1 MPESGKI
8 SVSAEIPMTSLNSTQ
23 ALIDDLRHG
32 RMVVLADAEDRENE
46 GDLVLAADFVTP
58 EAINFMAT
66 HARGLICLTLTE
78 DRCRQLGLN
87 LMVMDNRSPHG
98 TAFTTSIEASSGV
111 TTGISA
117 ADRARTVR
125 AATARHAKPEDI
137 VQPGHI
143 FPIMAQNGGVLVR
156 AGHTEAGCDLAE
168 MAGLTPAAVICEVM
182 NPDGS
187 MARMPELLAFAK
199 KHDLK
204 IGTIADLIH
213 HRSQNEKLVERVAER
228 VIATAYGPFRLCIYH
243 DKTVDEVHYALVKGE
258 PEPDRPVLVRVHEP
272 FISLDLFDFDV
283 ARHAYS
289 VQDAMRLIAHHKEGV
304 IVLLRRHE
312 SADEILGRVMGS
324 RDAGKAPPKWDPR
337 LHGIGAQI
345 LRDLG
350 VGKMRVLARPK
361 RIPSMSGFDLEVVEY
376 LAPEDVVALK
386 AV

>member
-1 MPESGKI
+1 
-8 SVSAEIPMTSLNSTQ
+8 MTLDTTQ
-23 ALIDDLRHG
+23 DLVDELRHG

-58 EAINFMAT
+58 EAINFMAM

-78 DRCRQLGLN
+78 EKCRSLN
-87 LMVMDNRSPHG
+87 LPLMVNDNRSPMG
-98 TAFTTSIEASSGV
+98 TAFTVSIEAATGV
-111 TTGISA
+111 STGISA

-125 AATARHAKPEDI
+125 AATAKHAKASDI

-143 FPIMAQNGGVLVR
+143 FPVMAQNGGVLVR

-168 MAGLTPAAVICEVM
+168 AAGLTPAAVICEIM

-199 KHDLK
+199 AHGLK
-204 IGTIADLIH
+204 IGTIADVIR
-213 HRSQNEKLVERVAER
+213 HRSVNERLIERVSDRA
-228 VIATAYGPFRLCIYH
+228 VNTPYGQFRLCVYH
-243 DKTVDEVHYALVKGE
+243 DHTGDEVHFALVKGE
-258 PEPDRPVLVRVHEP
+258 PSPERPVLVRVHEP
-272 FISLDLFDFDV
+272 FVSLDMFDFDSS
-283 ARHAYS
+283 RHAYS
-289 VQDAMRLIAHHKEGV
+289 VQDAMRIVAHHKEGV

-312 SADEILGRVMGS
+312 GAAELLERLS
-324 RDAGKAPPKWDPR
+324 RKQDDRNARKWDPR

-345 LRDLG
+345 LKDLG

-361 RIPSMSGFDLEVVEY
+361 RIPSMSGFGLEVVEY
-376 LAPEDVVALK
+376 VSPDDAMVK

>member
-1 MPESGKI
+1 MSPTKD
-8 SVSAEIPMTSLNSTQ
+8 
-23 ALIDDLRHG
+23 LIDALRLG
-32 RMVVLADAEDRENE
+32 RMIVLADAEDRENE

-66 HARGLICLTLTE
+66 HARGLVCLTLTE
-78 DRCRQLGLN
+78 ERCRQLNLP
-87 LMVMDNRSPHG
+87 LMVNENRSPLG
-98 TAFTTSIEASSGV
+98 TAFTVSIEAASGV

-125 AATARHAKPEDI
+125 AAVAKHAKPEDI

-143 FPIMAQNGGVLVR
+143 FPVMAQKGGVLAR

-168 MAGLTPAAVICEVM
+168 LAGLTPAAVICEIM

-187 MARMPELLAFAK
+187 MARMPELVAFAR
-199 KHDLK
+199 KHGLLV
-204 IGTIADLIH
+204 GTIADLIR
-213 HRSQNEKLVERVAER
+213 HRSETETLVERVADR
-228 VIATAYGPFRLCIYH
+228 AIATPYGPFRLCVYH

-258 PEPDRPVLVRVHEP
+258 PAPDRPVLVRVHEP
-272 FISLDLFDFDV
+272 FASLDLFDFDT

-289 VQDAMRLIAHHKEGV
+289 VQDAMRIVAHHKEGV

-312 SADEILGRVMGS
+312 PTREILERMQSPEAHRRGAR
-324 RDAGKAPPKWDPR
+324 KWDPR

-345 LRDLG
+345 LRDLH
-350 VGKMRVLARPK
+350 VGRMRVMARPK
-361 RIPSMSGFDLEVVEY
+361 RIPSMSGFGLEVVEY
-376 LAPEDVVALK
+376 VSPDDALSVK

>member
-1 MPESGKI
+1 M
-8 SVSAEIPMTSLNSTQ
+8 ALNTTQ
-23 ALIDDLRHG
+23 ELVDELRHG

-58 EAINFMAT
+58 EAINFMAM

-78 DRCRQLGLN
+78 EKCRSLN
-87 LMVMDNRSPHG
+87 LPLMVNDNRSPMG
-98 TAFTTSIEASSGV
+98 TNFTVSIEAATGV
-111 TTGISA
+111 STGISA

-125 AATARHAKPEDI
+125 AATAKHAKPSDI

-143 FPIMAQNGGVLVR
+143 FPVMAQNGGVLVR

-168 MAGLTPAAVICEVM
+168 LAGLTPAAVICEIM

-199 KHDLK
+199 AHGLR
-204 IGTIADLIH
+204 IGTIADLIR
-213 HRSQNEKLVERVAER
+213 HRSENERLVERVAER
-228 VIATAYGPFRLCIYH
+228 TVSTAYGPFRLCIYH
-243 DKTVDEVHYALVKGE
+243 DLTGDEVHFALVKGE
-258 PEPDRPVLVRVHEP
+258 PSADRPVLVRVHEP
-272 FISLDLFDFDV
+272 FASIDLFDFDSS
-283 ARHAYS
+283 RHAYS
-289 VQDAMRLIAHHKEGV
+289 VQDAMRIVAHHKEGV

-312 SADEILGRVMGS
+312 SAGEMLERLAHKRDERGGR
-324 RDAGKAPPKWDPR
+324 KWDPR

-345 LRDLG
+345 LKDLG

-361 RIPSMSGFDLEVVEY
+361 RIPSMSGFGLEVVEY
-376 LAPEDVVALK
+376 VSPDDAMVK

>member
-1 MPESGKI
+1 VTI
-8 SVSAEIPMTSLNSTQ
+8 SPTQ
-23 ALIDDLRHG
+23 QLIDEIRHG

-58 EAINFMAT
+58 ETINFMAT

-78 DRCRQLGLN
+78 EKCRALN
-87 LMVMDNRSPHG
+87 LPLMVNDNRSPMG
-98 TAFTTSIEASSGV
+98 TAFTVSIEAATGV

-143 FPIMAQNGGVLVR
+143 FPVMAQNGGVLVR
-156 AGHTEAGCDLAE
+156 AGHTEAGCDFAE
-168 MAGLTPAAVICEVM
+168 LAGLTPAAVICEIM

-187 MARMPELLAFAK
+187 MARMPELAVFAQ
-199 KHDLK
+199 KHGLK
-204 IGTIADLIH
+204 IGTIADLIR
-213 HRSQNEKLVERVAER
+213 HRSETETLIERVADR
-228 VIATAYGPFRLCIYH
+228 TVSTPYGTFRLCVYH

-258 PEPDRPVLVRVHEP
+258 PEPTRPVLVRVHEP
-272 FISLDLFDFDV
+272 FVSLDMFDFDT

-289 VQDAMRLIAHHKEGV
+289 VQDAMRMVAHQKEGV

-312 SADEILGRVMGS
+312 PASEILERIEGGGARRKVQ
-324 RDAGKAPPKWDPR
+324 RKWDPR

-361 RIPSMSGFDLEVVEY
+361 RIPSMSGFGLEVVEY
-376 LAPEDVVALK
+376 VSPDDAIVK

>member
-1 MPESGKI
+1 MTI
-8 SVSAEIPMTSLNSTQ
+8 SPTQ
-23 ALIDDLRHG
+23 ELIDELRLG
-32 RMVVLADAEDRENE
+32 RMIVLADAEDRENE
-46 GDLVLAADFVTP
+46 GDLVMAADFVTP

-66 HARGLICLTLTE
+66 HARGLICLTLAE
-78 DRCRQLGLN
+78 ERCRQLGLS
-87 LMVMDNRSPHG
+87 LMVSDNRSPMG
-98 TAFTTSIEASSGV
+98 TAFTASIEAATGV

-125 AATARHAKPEDI
+125 AATAKHAKPTDI

-143 FPIMAQNGGVLVR
+143 FPVMAANGGVLVR

-168 MAGLTPAAVICEVM
+168 MAGLTPAAVICEIM

-187 MARMPELLAFAK
+187 MARMPELLPFAA
-199 KHDLK
+199 KHNFKL
-204 IGTIADLIH
+204 GTIAGVIK
-213 HRSQNEKLVERVAER
+213 HRSETETLVERVADR
-228 VIATAYGPFRLCIYH
+228 QVSTPYGQFRLCVYH

-258 PEPDRPVLVRVHEP
+258 PSPERPILVRVHEP
-272 FISLDLFDFDV
+272 FVSLDMFDFDT

-289 VQDAMRLIAHHKEGV
+289 VQDAMRMVAHHKEGV

-312 SADEILGRVMGS
+312 PAGEILERIQVVNRKS
-324 RDAGKAPPKWDPR
+324 RTQRKWDPR

-345 LRDLG
+345 LKDLG

-361 RIPSMSGFDLEVVEY
+361 RIPSMSGFGLEVVEY
-376 LAPEDVVALK
+376 VSPDDVVNVK

>member
-1 MPESGKI
+1 
-8 SVSAEIPMTSLNSTQ
+8 MTLDSTQ
-23 ALIDDLRHG
+23 ELIDELRHG

-87 LMVMDNRSPHG
+87 LMVSDNRSPHG
-98 TAFTTSIEASSGV
+98 TAFTTSIEAASGV

-125 AATARHAKPEDI
+125 AATARHARPEDI

-143 FPIMAQNGGVLVR
+143 FPIMAQKGGVLVR
-156 AGHTEAGCDLAE
+156 AGHTEAGCDLPE
-168 MAGLTPAAVICEVM
+168 MAGLTPASVICEVM
-182 NPDGS
+182 NADGS
-187 MARMPELLAFAK
+187 MARMPELIEFAK
-199 KHDLK
+199 KHGLK

-213 HRSQNEKLVERVAER
+213 HRGRNERLVERVAER
-228 VIATAYGPFRLCIYH
+228 AIATPYGPFRLCVYH

-258 PEPDRPVLVRVHEP
+258 PSADRPVLVRVHEP
-272 FISLDLFDFDV
+272 FVSLDMFDFDT

-312 SADEILGRVMGS
+312 SAGEILGRMQGS
-324 RDAGKAPPKWDPR
+324 RDEGKARPKWDPR

-376 LAPEDVVALK
+376 VAPEDAVSVK

>member
-1 MPESGKI
+1 
-8 SVSAEIPMTSLNSTQ
+8 MTLDTTQ
-23 ALIDDLRHG
+23 ELIDELRHG

-46 GDLVLAADFVTP
+46 GDLVIAADFVTP

-78 DRCRQLGLN
+78 ERCRQLGLS
-87 LMVMDNRSPHG
+87 LMVSDNRSPMG
-98 TAFTTSIEASSGV
+98 TAFTATIEAASGV

-125 AATARHAKPEDI
+125 AATAKHAKPGDI

-156 AGHTEAGCDLAE
+156 AGHTEAGCDLPE

-187 MARMPELLAFAK
+187 MARMPELREFAK
-199 KHDLK
+199 LHGLK
-204 IGTIADLIH
+204 IGTIADLIK
-213 HRSQNEKLVERVAER
+213 HRSENEKLVERVSDHP
-228 VIATAYGPFRLCIYH
+228 VTTPYGTFRLCVYH
-243 DKTVDEVHYALVKGE
+243 DRTVDEVHYALVKGE
-258 PEPDRPVLVRVHEP
+258 PSPERPILVRVHEP
-272 FISLDLFDFDV
+272 FVSLDMFDFDTE
-283 ARHAYS
+283 RHAYS
-289 VQDAMRLIAHHKEGV
+289 VQDAMRMVAHHKEGV

-312 SADEILGRVMGS
+312 ATSEILERIEGGRD
-324 RDAGKAPPKWDPR
+324 RKAPRKWDPR

-361 RIPSMSGFDLEVVEY
+361 RIPSMSGFGLEVVEY
-376 LAPEDVVALK
+376 VSPDDAVAVK